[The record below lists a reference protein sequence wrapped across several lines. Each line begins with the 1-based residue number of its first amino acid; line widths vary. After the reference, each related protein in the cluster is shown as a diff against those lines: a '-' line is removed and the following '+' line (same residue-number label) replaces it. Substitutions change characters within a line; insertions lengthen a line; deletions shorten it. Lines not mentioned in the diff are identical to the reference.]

1 MSKGEDQ
8 AWADKVSVAAT
19 QMLDKTTTKADVME
33 VFKINRTVFD
43 QLKLVSKTNYD
54 ELMVVFKDIKEKR
67 Q

>member
-1 MSKGEDQ
+1 L
-8 AWADKVSVAAT
+8 AT